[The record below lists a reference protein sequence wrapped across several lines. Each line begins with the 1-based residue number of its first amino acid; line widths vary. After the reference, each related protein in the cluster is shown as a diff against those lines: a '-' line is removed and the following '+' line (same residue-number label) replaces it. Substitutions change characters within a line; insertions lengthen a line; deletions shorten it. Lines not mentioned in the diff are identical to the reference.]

1 MALVAFSSLPLPLS
15 LMAAPRKTAST
26 WPIKAAPACICRAS
40 HGGTRAPARS
50 ALFRSFL
57 LIIYAPNTHRFS
69 FNYRP
74 FTQTHLPQMRY
85 FLASFLLDDRW
96 KKKCFLLCSRIPLRA
111 RRYLR
116 EHARLVRLQLHA
128 GIHGAEMRN
137 ERERVRIPSLSERW
151 LLSRRP
157 WNLPL
162 RLHAW

>member
-1 MALVAFSSLPLPLS
+1 MAFVAFSSLPLPLS

-40 HGGTRAPARS
+40 HGEEGRRGGRRAH
-50 ALFRSFL
+50 LRSFPL
-57 LIIYAPNTHRFS
+57 FPINYLCAERSPLIIDPSREPICLSQFS
-69 FNYRP
+69 
-74 FTQTHLPQMRY
+74 
-85 FLASFLLDDRW
+85 RW
-96 KKKCFLLCSRIPLRA
+96 KKKKKKCFSPCFVRCRIPLRA

-116 EHARLVRLQLHA
+116 EHARLVRLQLYA
-128 GIHGAEMRN
+128 RIHGAEMRN

>member
-1 MALVAFSSLPLPLS
+1 MAFVAFSSLPLPLS

-26 WPIKAAPACICRAS
+26 WPIKPAFVAHPTER
-40 HGGTRAPARS
+40 GRGRGTTRAPA
-50 ALFRSFL
+50 LFSTLSYQLFMRR
-57 LIIYAPNTHRFS
+57 TFS

-74 FTQTHLPQMRY
+74 FARTHLPLSV
-85 FLASFLLDDRW
+85 FSLEE
-96 KKKCFLLCSRIPLRA
+96 KKKCFSPCFVRCRIPLRA

-116 EHARLVRLQLHA
+116 EHARLVRLQLYA
-128 GIHGAEMRN
+128 RIHGAEMRN

>member
-1 MALVAFSSLPLPLS
+1 MRQTLTVSPLIIDPL
-15 LMAAPRKTAST
+15 RK
-26 WPIKAAPACICRAS
+26 PICLRCD
-40 HGGTRAPARS
+40 T
-50 ALFRSFL
+50 FL
-57 LIIYAPNTHRFS
+57 LRFFS
-69 FNYRP
+69 
-74 FTQTHLPQMRY
+74 TIVG
-85 FLASFLLDDRW
+85 DCE
-96 KKKCFLLCSRIPLRA
+96 KKCFLLCSRIPLRA